1 MKDTISFNGSTS
13 ECFDIHSGVKQG
25 CVLAPTLFSI
35 DNYELEAVHA
45 FTYLGSTISD
55 NVSLDTELNKR
66 IGKAATSFARLNNR
80 VWGNSKLTV
89 QTKVQVY
96 KACILST
103 LLYANESWAPRVTNS
118 EILKRAKITSMAT
131 LLIQR
136 RLRWLGHVHHIN
148 DGRIPKDLLYGELST
163 GKRPTGRPQRRFK
176 DVCKRGLKA
185 TNRNPNTWD
194 MVACDR
200 DR

>member
-1 MKDTISFNGSTS
+1 MKDTLSFNGSTS

-45 FTYLGSTISD
+45 FTYLDSTISD

-103 LLYANESWAPRVTNS
+103 LLYANESWHPGSPTARFLREPRS
-118 EILKRAKITSMAT
+118 PP
-131 LLIQR
+131 
-136 RLRWLGHVHHIN
+136 WPH
-148 DGRIPKDLLYGELST
+148 
-163 GKRPTGRPQRRFK
+163 F
-176 DVCKRGLKA
+176 
-185 TNRNPNTWD
+185 
-194 MVACDR
+194 
-200 DR
+200 